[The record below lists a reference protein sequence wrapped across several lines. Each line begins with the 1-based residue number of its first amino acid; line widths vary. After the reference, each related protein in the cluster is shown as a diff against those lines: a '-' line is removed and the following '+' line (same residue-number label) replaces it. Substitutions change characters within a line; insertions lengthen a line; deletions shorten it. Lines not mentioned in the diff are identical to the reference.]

1 MKSVFS
7 LAQLTTLTLSP
18 PEMVSLAHRIGYDY
32 TGVRLLPAGP
42 GGIAYPL
49 MDDQA
54 MLRETLARM
63 KDTGTRI
70 FDLEMIRI
78 GEHFNVSDYLPFLE
92 VGARLGAK
100 ATLVAGDDPNE
111 ARMIESFA
119 RLCDTAHEFGITS
132 DLEFMPWTE
141 VRDLAT
147 AMRIVGGAN
156 RPGGGVL
163 VDVLHF
169 ARSDS
174 KLEDLEKL
182 PRAWLHYAQMCDGPA
197 QGPTTVEGLI
207 AAARG
212 DRLLPGEGELDIAA
226 IFRRLP
232 ADLPISLEVP
242 SDRRLPN
249 LGPDLW
255 AREVLAAG
263 QSVAGK
269 IR

>member
-1 MKSVFS
+1 MKPVFS

-18 PEMVSLAHRIGYDY
+18 PEMVALAHRAGYDV
-32 TGVRLLPAGP
+32 TGVRLLPAAP
-42 GGIAYPL
+42 GGVAYPL
-49 MDDQA
+49 MDDPA
-54 MLRETLARM
+54 MLRETIARM
-63 KDTGTRI
+63 EDTGTRI

-78 GEHFNVSDYLPFLE
+78 GDNFNAKDYLPFLD
-92 VGARLGAK
+92 VGAKLGAK
-100 ATLVAGDDPNE
+100 AMLVAGDDANE
-111 ARMIESFA
+111 ERMIESFA
-119 RLCDTAHEFGITS
+119 SLCDTAHEFGITS
-132 DLEFMPWTE
+132 DLEFMPWTA
-141 VRDLAT
+141 VKDLGA

-174 KLEDLEKL
+174 QLEDLEKL
-182 PRAWLHYAQMCDGPA
+182 PREWLHYAQMCDGPA
-197 QGPTTVEGLI
+197 QGPTTVQGLI
-207 AAARG
+207 DAARG

-263 QSVAGK
+263 QAVT
-269 IR
+269 RTFR